1 MLSLCM
7 VGEER
12 CLSTH
17 SSWRMTFD
25 SGTASTFYFT
35 HCQLSR
41 VAAIAA
47 SPNQYS
53 IPAIFADAKNEG
65 IAQAPTMHTARA
77 LYIAQNRHS
86 FNVLI
91 SFDIAEHH

>member
-1 MLSLCM
+1 
-7 VGEER
+7 
-12 CLSTH
+12 
-17 SSWRMTFD
+17 MTFD
-25 SGTASTFYFT
+25 SGTASTFYFA

-41 VAAIAA
+41 IAAIAA
-47 SPNQYS
+47 PPNQYS
-53 IPAIFADAKNEG
+53 VPAILAHSKDEG

-91 SFDIAEHH
+91 TFDIAEHH